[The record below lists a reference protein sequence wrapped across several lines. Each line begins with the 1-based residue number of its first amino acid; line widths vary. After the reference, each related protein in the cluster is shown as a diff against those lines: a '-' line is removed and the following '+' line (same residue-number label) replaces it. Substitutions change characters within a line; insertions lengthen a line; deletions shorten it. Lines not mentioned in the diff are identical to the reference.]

1 MATRWLLGSSISEMM
16 GKSSW
21 PVPGLGPELGSE
33 VFLKV
38 ARAGPVTGSS
48 SAAGMSTLLLFLASL
63 LLVLGASWGE
73 PMNTV
78 LELLTELEL
87 CTPDTGTLRTALLV

>member
-1 MATRWLLGSSISEMM
+1 M
-16 GKSSW
+16 
-21 PVPGLGPELGSE
+21 
-33 VFLKV
+33 
-38 ARAGPVTGSS
+38 
-48 SAAGMSTLLLFLASL
+48 LFLASL